1 MLLTP
6 SQSMLKKVRL
16 QRISSGKGVEE
27 REEYVIQDKIY
38 HVNVDGEQKFKL
50 TIIPEEVVACGFG
63 RLLGE
68 GIIETVDDVEK
79 YTFNDSI
86 LDFNLKKSSGKKS
99 KKSSKPKDIKV
110 SNELVLDCMGQMV
123 KKSKMWRLTG
133 GVHAAGLFDVEG
145 EMHYFI
151 EDIGKVNAVDKL
163 IGRSA
168 LDRVDL
174 SESILVSTGRIV
186 GSIVNKTVR
195 AGIPIVVSKSAPL
208 HSSIEVAKKEG
219 VTLVCFVK
227 GKRMNVYTHPERLV
241 SS

>member
-1 MLLTP
+1 
-6 SQSMLKKVRL
+6 MLKKVQFR
-16 QRISSGKGVEE
+16 RISSGKGVEE
-27 REEYVIQDKIY
+27 REEYVIQDRIY
-38 HVNVDGEQKFKL
+38 HVKVNGEPKFRL
-50 TIIPEEVVACGFG
+50 TIIPDEVVACGFG

-68 GIIETVDDVEK
+68 GLIQTVDDVES
-79 YTFNDSI
+79 YTFNDSV
-86 LDFNLKKSSGKKS
+86 LEFHLKKRNVKKAGAI
-99 KKSSKPKDIKV
+99 SKPKDIKAPV
-110 SNELVLDCMGQMV
+110 ELILDCMRQMV

-133 GVHAAGLFDVEG
+133 GVHAAGLFDVKG
-145 EMHYFI
+145 EMHYFV

-208 HSSIEVAKKEG
+208 HSSIEVADKEG

-227 GKRMNVYTHPERLV
+227 GKRMNVYTHPERII
-241 SS
+241 SST